1 MDWGHSNNRERM
13 EIMASQQK
21 AKAWTGI
28 LYLEH
33 LIKLHMMR
41 PADMLGKLETLQGFV
56 SPLHTPAEP
65 DVLSESLLDAWEH
78 STYDATPK
86 PHLHV
91 CIVYGGRTTEHHIHA
106 LLAQTLGLPFEAI
119 PLMQPVQD
127 VANLARYF
135 EHKTDAAKGKQQF
148 SYGNAFFGGFSIEDP
163 HAMVNTAISVARK
176 LGDSGLHIKS
186 MRDIMLSEAFTSDE
200 KAFVISHAYFV
211 RNL

>member
-1 MDWGHSNNRERM
+1 
-13 EIMASQQK
+13 MASQQK

-33 LIKLHMMR
+33 LFEADMME

-65 DVLSESLLDAWEH
+65 DVLHDSLDDAWLH
-78 STYDATPK
+78 CDLAGKLK
-86 PHLHV
+86 PHLHI
-91 CIVYGGRTTEHHIHA
+91 CLVYGGRTTGHHIHA

-135 EHKTDAAKGKQQF
+135 EHKTPAAKDKQQF
-148 SYGNAFFGGFSIEDP
+148 AYGNAFLGGFQSRILTRWSTP
-163 HAMVNTAISVARK
+163 
-176 LGDSGLHIKS
+176 
-186 MRDIMLSEAFTSDE
+186 LSALRANSEIRVCT
-200 KAFVISHAYFV
+200 
-211 RNL
+211 

>member
-1 MDWGHSNNRERM
+1 MV
-13 EIMASQQK
+13 SQQK
-21 AKAWTGI
+21 SKAWTGI

-33 LIKLHMMR
+33 LIQADMME

-65 DVLSESLLDAWEH
+65 DVLHDSLDDAWIH
-78 STYDATPK
+78 CDMDGKPK

-91 CIVYGGRTTEHHIHA
+91 CVVYSGRTTEHHIHA
-106 LLAQTLGLPFEAI
+106 LLTQTLGLPFEAV

-127 VANLARYF
+127 VAHLVRYF
-135 EHKTDAAKGKQQF
+135 EHKTDAAKNKQQF
-148 SYGNAFFGGFSIEDP
+148 SYGNSFFGGFSIEDP
-163 HAMVNTAISVARK
+163 HAMVATAISVARK
-176 LGDSGLHIKS
+176 IGELRVKT
-186 MRDIMLSEAFTSDE
+186 MRDIMLSEDFTQDE

>member
-1 MDWGHSNNRERM
+1 MT
-13 EIMASQQK
+13 SQQK

-33 LIKLHMMR
+33 LIRLHMMR
-41 PADMLGKLETLQGFV
+41 PADMLGRLETLQGFV

-65 DVLSESLLDAWEH
+65 DVLYESLLDAWEH
-78 STYDATPK
+78 CTYDVSPK

-91 CIVYGGRTTEHHIHA
+91 CIVYSGRTTEHHIHS

-135 EHKTDAAKGKQQF
+135 EHKTEAAKGKQQF
-148 SYGNAFFGGFSIEDP
+148 AYSNAFFGGFSIDDP
-163 HAMVNTAISVARK
+163 QAMVATAISVTRK
-176 LGDSGLHIKS
+176 MADLKIKS
-186 MRDIMLSEAFTSDE
+186 MRGIMLSEEFTSDE

>member
-1 MDWGHSNNRERM
+1 MV
-13 EIMASQQK
+13 SQQK

-33 LIKLHMMR
+33 LIATACLR
-41 PADMLGKLETLQGFV
+41 NPFDMLVKLETLQGFV

-65 DVLSESLLDAWEH
+65 DVLHESLNDAWLH
-78 STYDATPK
+78 CDIDVTPK
-86 PHLHV
+86 PHLHICV
-91 CIVYGGRTTEHHIHA
+91 VYSGRTTEHHIHS
-106 LLAQTLGLPFEAI
+106 LLAQTLGLPYEAI

-135 EHKTDAAKGKQQF
+135 EHKTDAAKNKQQF
-148 SYGNAFFGGFSIEDP
+148 AYGNSFFGGFSIEDP
-163 HAMVNTAISVARK
+163 HAMVATAISVARK
-176 LGDSGLHIKS
+176 IGDLRVKT
-186 MRDIMLSEAFTSDE
+186 MRDIMLSEAFTQDE

>member
-1 MDWGHSNNRERM
+1 
-13 EIMASQQK
+13 MASQQK

-33 LIKLHMMR
+33 LIATAALR
-41 PADMLGKLETLQGFV
+41 NPADMLGKLETLQGFV

-65 DVLSESLLDAWEH
+65 DVLHESLNDAWLH
-78 STYDATPK
+78 CDIDGTPK
-86 PHLHV
+86 PHLHICV
-91 CIVYGGRTTEHHIHA
+91 VYSGRTTEHHIHS

-135 EHKTDAAKGKQQF
+135 EHKTPAAKDKQQF
-148 SYGNAFFGGFSIEDP
+148 TYGNSFFGGFTIEDP
-163 HAMVNTAISVARK
+163 HAMVATAISVARK
-176 LGDSGLHIKS
+176 IGELQVKT
-186 MRDIMLSEAFTSDE
+186 MRDIMLSEAFTQDE